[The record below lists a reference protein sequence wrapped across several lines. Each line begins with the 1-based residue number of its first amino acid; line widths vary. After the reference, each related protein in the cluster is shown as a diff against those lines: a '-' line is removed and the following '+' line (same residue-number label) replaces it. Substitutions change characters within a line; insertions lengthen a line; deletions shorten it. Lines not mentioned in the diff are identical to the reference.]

1 MSTYNNNRFTPGNKS
16 NLRKYIA
23 QSYLTQYYGINN
35 IEQKA
40 INSCCIQPQVK
51 LLKQG
56 YTDSTQTEN
65 ARFSRILTGPLG
77 GKTTYGNANHPVI
90 LNYLG
95 GSPGQPGGIPRPPRN
110 TF

>member
-1 MSTYNNNRFTPGNKS
+1 MSTYNNSFTPGHKS

-23 QSYLTQYYGINN
+23 QTYLKQYYGITN
-35 IEQKA
+35 IDTCL
-40 INSCCIQPQVK
+40 NVCIQPQVN
-51 LLKQG
+51 LLNQG
-56 YTDSTQTEN
+56 YNDSTQTEN

-77 GKTTYGNANHPVI
+77 GRTTYGNANHPVI

-95 GSPGQPGGIPRPPRN
+95 GSPGQPGGIPRAPRN

>member
-16 NLRKYIA
+16 NLRKYIS
-23 QSYLTQYYGINN
+23 QTYLKQYYGINN
-35 IEQKA
+35 IEQNILCK
-40 INSCCIQPQVK
+40 CIQPQVN

-56 YTDSTQTEN
+56 YNDSTQTEN

-77 GKTTYGNANHPVI
+77 GRTTYGNFNRPVI

-95 GSPGQPGGIPRPPRN
+95 GSPGQPGGIHIAPRN
-110 TF
+110 KF